1 MKQINK
7 KQAKKIAFSFY
18 DDLNQDLKDKKFR
31 KIYYNELLKLQIAEE
46 IYKLRKNKKLSQKE
60 LARKINTTQ
69 AVISRIENAQVCAST
84 NLLQRICNA
93 FEVSAKFEFC
103 NI

>member
-1 MKQINK
+1 MNKQ
-7 KQAKKIAFSFY
+7 QAKKIANSFY
-18 DDLNQDLKDKKFR
+18 EDRDKLLKNKKLR

-84 NLLQRICNA
+84 NLLQRICNV
-93 FEVSAKFEFC
+93 FKVSVKFEFC
-103 NI
+103 GI